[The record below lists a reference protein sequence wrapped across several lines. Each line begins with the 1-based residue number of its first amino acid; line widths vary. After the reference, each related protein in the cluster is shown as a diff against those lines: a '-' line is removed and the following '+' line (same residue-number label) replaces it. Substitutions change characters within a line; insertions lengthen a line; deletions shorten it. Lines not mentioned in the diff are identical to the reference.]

1 MAVACKQ
8 CHWCAKHIGS
18 LNLFGNGLL
27 LVIKLLGGI
36 YGQSQAM
43 IADAVHSIADILVA
57 VLQIVSLKISAVP
70 PDDNHQW
77 GHGNVEYIASTIIGI
92 LLICFA
98 ITIAIT
104 ALSSIVEGDMEE
116 PDILAVW
123 AAFISVVLNEIM
135 FRHGICIGERM
146 DSPVT
151 KAAAWENRSDCLTS
165 IAAMIGVF
173 GAKMGFR
180 FLDPIAAI
188 FVGSAIARF
197 GLKTLLEGIKGISDR
212 SFNKETLAGVKR
224 LVLKEKGIRNIGRLR
239 ARQIGQKNWIDLE
252 ATFDPAM
259 KVSDVKSII
268 GGLRKN
274 IMDRFDGVADVVI
287 VSRASEPEL
296 KEI

>member
-1 MAVACKQ
+1 MAVACKR

-18 LNLFGNGLL
+18 LNLFGNILL

-36 YGQSQAM
+36 YGRSQAL
-43 IADAVHSIADILVA
+43 IADAVHSLSDI
-57 VLQIVSLKISAVP
+57 IVSLMMLISLKISAVP
-70 PDDNHQW
+70 PDDDHPW
-77 GHGNVEYIASTIIGI
+77 GHGSVEFIAAIAIGV

-98 ITIAIT
+98 ITITIT
-104 ALSSIVEGDMEE
+104 ALSSIVEGDMEN
-116 PDILAVW
+116 PDVLAVW
-123 AAFISVVLNEIM
+123 AAFISVVANEILC
-135 FRHGICIGERM
+135 RHGVCIGQQM
-146 DSPVT
+146 DSPVMIANSRE
-151 KAAAWENRSDCLTS
+151 KRSDGLTS
-165 IAAMIGVF
+165 IAAMVGVF

-180 FLDPIAAI
+180 VLDPIAAI

-197 GLKTLLEGIKGISDR
+197 GLKTLLEGIKGVSDR

-224 LVLKEKGIRNIGRLR
+224 LVLREKGIRNISRLR

-259 KVSDVKSII
+259 KVSEVKSII